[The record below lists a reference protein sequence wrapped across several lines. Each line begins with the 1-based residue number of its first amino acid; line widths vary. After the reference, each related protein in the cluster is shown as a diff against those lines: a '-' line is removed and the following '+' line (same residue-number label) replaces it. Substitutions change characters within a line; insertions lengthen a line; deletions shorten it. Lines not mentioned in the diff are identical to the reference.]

1 MRRGVY
7 ADWMRNLVVL
17 AIIGLAIYCLFDIL
31 RSTRDERLGVHPA
44 LWIVVV
50 LFVPLLGPLAW
61 LAVRWSRR
69 STYADLSGAPPT
81 SRPERLRSS
90 APDDDPDFL
99 RRLDEQR
106 RRDKDSRDE
115 NTGNNGSGQSPE

>member
-1 MRRGVY
+1 
-7 ADWMRNLVVL
+7 MRNLVVL

-31 RSTRDERLGVHPA
+31 RSTRDERLGVHPL
-44 LWIVVV
+44 LWILVV
-50 LFVPLLGPLAW
+50 LFVPLFGPLAW

-69 STYADLSGAPPT
+69 TTYADLAGTQPT

-90 APDDDPDFL
+90 APDDDPEFL

-106 RRDKDSRDE
+106 RRDTNGGS
-115 NTGNNGSGQSPE
+115 GSGQSPE

>member
-1 MRRGVY
+1 
-7 ADWMRNLVVL
+7 MRNLVVL

-69 STYADLSGAPPT
+69 TTYADLSGAAPT